1 MTLSEFEQMDEAAQ
15 MEAVWG
21 GAFVAIRTDS
31 ENEILLYQVD
41 SFYVEVYYN
50 GEYNR
55 IKKFRSFS
63 STDELIPYLEQIDL
77 NEIF

>member
-1 MTLSEFEQMDEAAQ
+1 
-15 MEAVWG
+15 
-21 GAFVAIRTDS
+21 
-31 ENEILLYQVD
+31 LLYQVN

-50 GEYNR
+50 KEYNP

-63 STDELIPYLEQIDL
+63 STDELNPYLEQIDL